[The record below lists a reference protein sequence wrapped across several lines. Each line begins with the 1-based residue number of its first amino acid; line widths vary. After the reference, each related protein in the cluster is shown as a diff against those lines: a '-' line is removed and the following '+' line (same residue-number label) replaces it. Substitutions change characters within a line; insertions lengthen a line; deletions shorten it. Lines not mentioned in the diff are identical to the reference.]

1 MILNLTIGNQ
11 TINYELVRKNVKN
24 INIRIRPDKSI
35 YVSANKRVSVKDVE
49 ALLLEKSD
57 WIMKVL
63 AHYDQRDTKKEE
75 EFLLKDGAKIRLLDK
90 EYQIR
95 VLQDFSNKIE
105 MDLQIITIFVKDLSN
120 IKKIETMWEKWY
132 ASYIRETI
140 GAAVERIYP
149 LFKPY
154 GVVMP
159 KVKYRTMKTRWGS
172 CAVHGGSITLNT
184 RLIHFPVECIEYVVA
199 HELAHFIHPNH
210 SKKFYEFLS
219 EVMPDHKV
227 RRELMKRA

>member
-1 MILNLTIGNQ
+1 MILNLTIGSQ
-11 TINYELVRKNVKN
+11 TIKYELVRKNVKN

-35 YVSANKRVSVKDVE
+35 YVSANTRVSVKEVE

-57 WIMKVL
+57 WILKAL
-63 AHYDQRDTKKEE
+63 SHYEQRSNKQE
-75 EFLLKDGAKIRLLDK
+75 EFILKDGAKIRLLDK

-95 VLQDFSNKIE
+95 ILEDYSNKIE
-105 MDLQIITIFVKDLSN
+105 MDSQIITFYLKELSN
-120 IKKIETMWEKWY
+120 IKKLETMWDKWY
-132 ASYIRETI
+132 SSYVREII

-154 GVVMP
+154 GVGMP

-172 CAVHGGSITLNT
+172 CAVHGGSITLNNK
-184 RLIHFPVECIEYVVA
+184 LIHFPMECIEYVVA

-210 SKKFYEFLS
+210 SNKFYELLS
-219 EVMPDHKV
+219 EVMPDHMV
-227 RRELMKRA
+227 RRKLMRK